1 MVNIK
6 EINMKNKTYYSFD
19 DMINIKNFDT
29 SLRKIDKKTFITLHI
44 SQWKILN
51 TRIFLV

>member
-29 SLRKIDKKTFITLHI
+29 SLRKIDKKTKILAFITLHI

-51 TRIFLV
+51 T